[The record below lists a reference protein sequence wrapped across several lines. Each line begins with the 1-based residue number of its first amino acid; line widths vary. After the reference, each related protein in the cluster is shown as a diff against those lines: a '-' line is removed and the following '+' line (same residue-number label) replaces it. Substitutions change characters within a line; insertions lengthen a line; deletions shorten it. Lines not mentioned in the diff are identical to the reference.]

1 MKDRMRSVFRSQPL
15 FPPMPS
21 ADLDSGRFATAVAS
35 LEVRK
40 RRFILAEDVRRGA
53 QWDKLAED
61 EEIVAEFVAPGH
73 LRLHRKPD
81 IQPAMLSAERRIKER
96 MSDPAE
102 QEVALQTLRDRYHSA
117 DFVPSDRYR
126 IELREESVLAF
137 LGDKDHP
144 QSVKIFLQVGEKAI
158 DLLTHEVRMER
169 LKQFSV

>member
-1 MKDRMRSVFRSQPL
+1 MFSILK
-15 FPPMPS
+15 
-21 ADLDSGRFATAVAS
+21 S
-35 LEVRK
+35 LPNDKIQEI
-40 RRFILAEDVRRGA
+40 FILGTTLLVRCETSTK
-53 QWDKLAED
+53 WLFK
-61 EEIVAEFVAPGH
+61 FV
-73 LRLHRKPD
+73 
-81 IQPAMLSAERRIKER
+81 IKWLVE
-96 MSDPAE
+96 E